1 MAEIIGVI
9 LSAIVT
15 IGKIIYDEC
24 KKVSKQVTSCGDPPR
39 EDDDPPRED
48 ADTPVP
54 DDGEEKIK
62 IELGRDTIKRILLKN
77 IGE

>member
-39 EDDDPPRED
+39 DDD
-48 ADTPVP
+48 DTPVP
-54 DDGEEKIK
+54 DDGEEKIQ
-62 IELGRDTIKRILLKN
+62 IELGRSTIKRILLKN
-77 IGE
+77 ICE

>member
-39 EDDDPPRED
+39 DDHD
-48 ADTPVP
+48 DTPVP

>member
-24 KKVSKQVTSCGDPPR
+24 KKVSKQVTSCGDPPH
-39 EDDDPPRED
+39 EDD
-48 ADTPVP
+48 DTPVP
-54 DDGEEKIK
+54 DDGEEKIQ
-62 IELGRDTIKRILLKN
+62 IELGRATIKRILLKN

>member
-24 KKVSKQVTSCGDPPR
+24 KKVGKQVTSCGDPPR
-39 EDDDPPRED
+39 DDDD
-48 ADTPVP
+48 VTPVP

-62 IELGRDTIKRILLKN
+62 IEVGRATIKRILLKN

>member
-24 KKVSKQVTSCGDPPR
+24 KKVGKQVTSCGDPPR
-39 EDDDPPRED
+39 DDDV
-48 ADTPVP
+48 TPVP
-54 DDGEEKIK
+54 DDSEEKIQ
-62 IELGRDTIKRILLKN
+62 IEFGRDTIKRIIKRGLAN
-77 IGE
+77 

>member
-9 LSAIVT
+9 IGAIVT

-24 KKVSKQVTSCGDPPR
+24 KKVGKQVTSCGDPPR
-39 EDDDPPRED
+39 DDED
-48 ADTPVP
+48 DTPVP
-54 DDGEEKIK
+54 DDGEKKIK
-62 IELGRDTIKRILLKN
+62 IELGRATIKRILLKN

>member
-9 LSAIVT
+9 LSALVT

-24 KKVSKQVTSCGDPPR
+24 TKVSKQITSCGNPPR
-39 EDDDPPRED
+39 DD
-48 ADTPVP
+48 DTPVP

-62 IELGRDTIKRILLKN
+62 IEIGRDTIKRLIKRNLEVTTN
-77 IGE
+77 

>member
-39 EDDDPPRED
+39 DDDHD
-48 ADTPVP
+48 DTPVP

-62 IELGRDTIKRILLKN
+62 IELGRATIKRILLKN

>member
-24 KKVSKQVTSCGDPPR
+24 KKVSKQVTSCGDPPPLH
-39 EDDDPPRED
+39 DDE
-48 ADTPVP
+48 DTPVP
-54 DDGEEKIK
+54 DDGEGPQRIR
-62 IELGRDTIKRILLKN
+62 IELGQETIKRLIKKN
-77 IGE
+77 LGER

>member
-9 LSAIVT
+9 IGAIVT

-24 KKVSKQVTSCGDPPR
+24 KKVGKQVTSCGDPPR
-39 EDDDPPRED
+39 DDPPHHD
-48 ADTPVP
+48 DDVTPVP
-54 DDGEEKIK
+54 DDGEEKIH
-62 IELGRDTIKRILLKN
+62 IELGRATIKRILLKN